1 MKVADEAVLAVI
13 DELRR
18 SRVQVTGARVR
29 RELVLRHGARGG
41 VKRIYR
47 LLKAPPTPVQ
57 LERSELESRY
67 QRQEAEMAQLRD
79 ELAAAQQ
86 RANLAEHREVANQDR
101 LSMEIYQL
109 REQLRQ
115 QREAPPNDT
124 DRVLKLFKEL
134 YAARERIAMLEA
146 QVV

>member
-18 SRVQVTGARVR
+18 SRVRVTGARVR
-29 RELVLRHGARGG
+29 RELAARHGARGG

-47 LLKAPPTPVQ
+47 LLQAPPTPVQ

-67 QRQEAEMAQLRD
+67 QCQEAELSQLR
-79 ELAAAQQ
+79 EALAAALQ
-86 RANLAEHREVANQDR
+86 RANLAEYREVANQDR

-146 QVV
+146 QLV